1 MKNNKNSTPPAILLK
16 WAKGISTNNPKY
28 MTSFYSKRA
37 VLLATYEPMALG
49 RKDIYEYFV
58 DFLNKTNMKWEIT
71 TCVNQ
76 RGLDGVVVS
85 SGFYTFTFE
94 DKLGLQEVEARFTYV
109 ILGNKIVTHHSS
121 EMPD

>member
-1 MKNNKNSTPPAILLK
+1 MKTNRNSTPPAILLK

-37 VLLATYEPMALG
+37 VLLATYEPLALG
-49 RKDIYEYFV
+49 RKDIYNYFV
-58 DFLNKTNMKWEIT
+58 DFLNKTNMKCQIT
-71 TCVNQ
+71 TCINQ

-109 ILGNKIVTHHSS
+109 ILDNKIVTHHSS

>member
-1 MKNNKNSTPPAILLK
+1 MKNKTNGTPPAILLK
-16 WAKGISTNNPKY
+16 WAKGISSKDPKY

-37 VLLATYEPMALG
+37 VLLATYEPLALG
-49 RKDIYEYFV
+49 QKEIYDYFV
-58 DFLNKTNMKWEIT
+58 DFVDKNNMKCEIT
-71 TCVNQ
+71 TCINQ

-94 DKLGLQEVEARFTYV
+94 DKTGLQEVEARFTYV
-109 ILGNKIVTHHSS
+109 LLDNKIVNHHSS